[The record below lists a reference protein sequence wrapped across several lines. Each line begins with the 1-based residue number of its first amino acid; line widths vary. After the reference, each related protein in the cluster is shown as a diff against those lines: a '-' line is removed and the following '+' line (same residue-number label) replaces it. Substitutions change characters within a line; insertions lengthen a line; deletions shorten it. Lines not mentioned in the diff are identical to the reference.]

1 MFIEWNI
8 VKYLNKLQLK
18 GIKKDNTELY
28 IYLYRVSK
36 QAKQKFDIT
45 SQDSDCPRVKWKVM
59 IRKSSLWTSEV
70 LAMLGFL
77 IC

>member
-1 MFIEWNI
+1 MKYCKILEQTT
-8 VKYLNKLQLK
+8 VKRD
-18 GIKKDNTELY
+18 KKDNNTELY

-45 SQDSDCPRVKWKVM
+45 SQDSDCPWVKWKVM

>member
-1 MFIEWNI
+1 MKYCKILEQTT
-8 VKYLNKLQLK
+8 VKMD
-18 GIKKDNTELY
+18 KKDNTELY

-70 LAMLGFL
+70 LAVLGFL